1 VTIARRLLMMVIPAL
16 IVLMVAGAMIDYRLA
31 LIAVRNTSDRALAD
45 AARAAVQLLGA
56 GNGVWVLAAAQ
67 HQADAGAP
75 PTDADLLYAVAAPDG
90 HLVAGSALLPRIPG
104 AGNPSFGDARI
115 AGRELRVAT
124 LRVPTTSGTASI
136 TVAAPTA
143 YRAQALRAMLSGHL
157 LVDFFELD
165 GVTLLLWIGV
175 YYSLRPVRQLGAQVE
190 SRSVRELQH
199 IGEAQVPAEVR
210 PLIVAVNRL
219 LELLHIASGA
229 QQRFIADAAHQ
240 LRTPLAGLLAQLELL
255 LSKPAAAGMQ
265 ADLSTLRRALQHV
278 AHSANQLLVMARA
291 EPMTV
296 LLERLEPVGLVSLIG
311 QIVERN
317 LDRAD
322 LLKIDLGADVHPA
335 EVLGDAWLLEDL
347 LNNLVDNALNYTPAG
362 GHVTVRCGDEAGVV
376 FLEVED
382 DGPGIPQSERLRVRE
397 RFYRLPGSPGAGSG
411 LGLAIVEQIARV
423 HGADLSIETA
433 SGGQGA
439 RLRVSFRRPAR
450 AAS

>member
-1 VTIARRLLMMVIPAL
+1 
-16 IVLMVAGAMIDYRLA
+16 
-31 LIAVRNTSDRALAD
+31 
-45 AARAAVQLLGA
+45 
-56 GNGVWVLAAAQ
+56 
-67 HQADAGAP
+67 
-75 PTDADLLYAVAAPDG
+75 
-90 HLVAGSALLPRIPG
+90 
-104 AGNPSFGDARI
+104 
-115 AGRELRVAT
+115 
-124 LRVPTTSGTASI
+124 
-136 TVAAPTA
+136 
-143 YRAQALRAMLSGHL
+143 
-157 LVDFFELD
+157 
-165 GVTLLLWIGV
+165 
-175 YYSLRPVRQLGAQVE
+175 
-190 SRSVRELQH
+190 
-199 IGEAQVPAEVR
+199 
-210 PLIVAVNRL
+210 
-219 LELLHIASGA
+219 
-229 QQRFIADAAHQ
+229 
-240 LRTPLAGLLAQLELL
+240 
-255 LSKPAAAGMQ
+255 MQ

-439 RLRVSFRRPAR
+439 RLRVSFRRLAR